1 MAYNDRMDTYQ
12 KITEFYQSIY
22 TDKRVIGKSYFG
34 RDIYAVKIG
43 DGRPIGIAQYAI
55 HGREFI
61 TANLAMAHYERGV
74 AKGSC
79 WLVPMSNP
87 DGCLLSEIG
96 LSSVEKEKDKKYL
109 LSIHQGDRDFFLW
122 KANGRGVDLNV
133 NFDAKW
139 GEGIKNVRSAGLENY
154 IGEKPFSEKESM
166 ALKEFTEEIMP
177 NYTLSYHTKGEE
189 IYWRFLNSTRTCPRH
204 FMLAQVIART
214 TGYPI
219 KDAFSSVGGYKD
231 WCIDKYAIPSFTIEA
246 GRDDFTHP
254 LREDALEDILI
265 KNKDVLFE
273 LSKAASIF

>member
-1 MAYNDRMDTYQ
+1 MDTYQ
-12 KITEFYQSIY
+12 KIAEFYQRIC
-22 TDKRVIGKSYFG
+22 TDKRIIGKSFFG

-61 TANLAMAHYERGV
+61 TANLAMFHYERGV
-74 AKGSC
+74 AKGSF

-96 LSSVEKEKDKKYL
+96 LLSVEREEDEKYL
-109 LSIHQGDRDFFLW
+109 LSIHQGDKDFSMW

-139 GEGIKNVRSAGLENY
+139 GTGIKNIHLAGSENY
-154 IGEKPFSEKESM
+154 IGEKPFSEKESV

-177 NYTLSYHTKGEE
+177 DYTLSYHTKGEE
-189 IYWRFLNSTRTCPRH
+189 IYWRFLNSTRTCPRG
-204 FMLAQVIART
+204 FVLAQVISGA
-214 TGYPI
+214 TGYAI
-219 KDAFSSVGGYKD
+219 KDAFGSVGGYKD
-231 WCIDKYAIPSFTIEA
+231 WCIDKYGIPSFTIEA
-246 GRDDFTHP
+246 GRDDFVHP
-254 LREDALEDILI
+254 LRENALEDILM

-273 LSKAASIF
+273 LSKSASIR